1 MSLIKRRIAE
11 NLQQSNNAD
20 NMVDFKN
27 KNNVIQPIYNFAP
40 TKPDTKTRLA
50 AGLLALRMV
59 ATPATTA
66 VGLMIA
72 NKAETKRTNEA
83 VVAMVDEQIER

>member
-11 NLQQSNNAD
+11 NMQQSKSAD
-20 NMVDFKN
+20 NMVDFKS
-27 KNNVIQPIYNFAP
+27 KNNVIQPIYDFAP
-40 TKPDTKTRLA
+40 SKPDTKTRLV

-59 ATPATTA
+59 ATPVTTA

-72 NKAETKRTNEA
+72 NNVDKHTNKA
-83 VVAMVDEQIER
+83 VVAMIDEQIER

>member
-11 NLQQSNNAD
+11 NMQQSKSAD

-27 KNNVIQPIYNFAP
+27 KNNVIQPIYDFAP
-40 TKPDTKTRLA
+40 SKPDTKMRLV

-59 ATPATTA
+59 ATPVTTA

-72 NKAETKRTNEA
+72 NNVDKHTNEA
-83 VVAMVDEQIER
+83 VVAMIDEQIER